1 MAIQIDTVPPNPLNK
16 SKKGDYFMYW
26 NKDIEEHLITVISIV
41 RNRKSFAFKL
51 VTSALM
57 ALIAAIL
64 QAAGGV
70 IPGIGMLISPFSTA
84 PIIIS
89 VLILPSYGILSY
101 LLTIFLL
108 LLIQPSELFVFP
120 FTTGAMA
127 IGIGL
132 GFFLFSKLW
141 KVISFSSLF
150 LCIGICLLLYVI
162 QFPVLGPLLIE
173 FRVLNI
179 IVIYS
184 FSLVYCWLWIE
195 LVLQLLPK
203 LIKPIKG

>member
-1 MAIQIDTVPPNPLNK
+1 MIKLR
-16 SKKGDYFMYW
+16 
-26 NKDIEEHLITVISIV
+26 NKDIEEHIKPIITTLRS
-41 RNRKSFAFKL
+41 RGSLAFRL
-51 VTSALM
+51 VASALM
-57 ALIAAIL
+57 AVIAAIL

-89 VLILPSYGILSY
+89 VLILPSFGILSY

-132 GFFLFSKLW
+132 GFLLFSKLW
-141 KVISFSSLF
+141 KVITFSSLF

-162 QFPVLGPLLIE
+162 QFPVLGPFLIE
-173 FRVLNI
+173 FHVLNI

-184 FSLVYCWLWIE
+184 FTLIYCWLWVE
-195 LVLQLLPK
+195 LILRLLPK
-203 LIKPIKG
+203 LKNQIVEREK